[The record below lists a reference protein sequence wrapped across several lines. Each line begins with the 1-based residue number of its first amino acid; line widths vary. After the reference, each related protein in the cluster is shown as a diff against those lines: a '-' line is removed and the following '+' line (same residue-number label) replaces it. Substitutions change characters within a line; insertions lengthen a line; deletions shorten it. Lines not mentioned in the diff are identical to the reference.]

1 MKEIYSRLN
10 PNKLLHRIN
19 HLNTNIS
26 NKILTENKDFIR
38 VESAI
43 INNEDI
49 HLHYPNQNYARYD
62 FLMTQECWIVLS
74 GSVKIT
80 LYDLNDTIL
89 HQDILNSW
97 DYSIT
102 FQGGHEFITLE
113 EDTIIQEYK
122 NGPYKG
128 SIMDL
133 EYF

>member
-19 HLNTNIS
+19 HLNTNIDK
-26 NKILTENKDFIR
+26 KILTKNQDFIS
-38 VESAI
+38 VENLI
-43 INNEDI
+43 IHNDI
-49 HLHYPNQNYARYD
+49 HFYYPNQNYSRYD
-62 FLMTQECWIVLS
+62 FLITQECWIVLS
-74 GSVKIT
+74 GSIKIT

-89 HQDILNSW
+89 HQDILKCW

-102 FQGGHEFITLE
+102 FEGGHEFITLE

-128 SIMDL
+128 SMMDL

>member
-19 HLNTNIS
+19 HLDTNIDKKKL
-26 NKILTENKDFIR
+26 NKNNDFIS
-38 VESAI
+38 VESLI
-43 INNEDI
+43 IYNENI
-49 HLHYPNQNYARYD
+49 HLHYPNQNFLKYD
-62 FLMTQECWIVLS
+62 YLITQECWIVLS
-74 GSVKIT
+74 GSIKIT

-89 HQDILNSW
+89 HQDVLQSW

-102 FQGGHEFITLE
+102 FEGGHEFITLE

-128 SIMDL
+128 SMMDL